1 MLSQRFRLS
10 RVLIALSLAFFPTLA
25 SASPALA
32 NTCLQPHQVAQLTT
46 PQPNA
51 DGSPNV
57 QTINTCG
64 GDDVSYQIPLSGP
77 VTFDGVSFTSLF
89 VTTNSVIAFG
99 QPDGTFHDFPMTP
112 SISLFSQDWVAYP
125 TFRADEAFTIAHS
138 HQGFQVTLKVRPYGN
153 QGTPTLSTIVF
164 TASYNQ
170 DRTLNISYYA
180 DNVDQYNTRTGV
192 RLNNGTV
199 VPFEQ
204 AGIVEEETIP
214 VVPGEPEPIP
224 APTITQTEVGDG
236 TITLSPEASPSVS
249 ATAWRYQVTT
259 SQSPCINPY
268 ADQTITTEDTS
279 SPISLSG
286 LTNGCEYTVRVA
298 TWDGETESLYTQV
311 LAIPVMP
318 FISVPTDVQAE
329 LNGNQITITWS
340 APTDNTV
347 PVERYAIFWSYD
359 GFETGYAISSTT
371 TSATITV
378 PDGVTVSIKV
388 RADNDSEVVFS
399 DFSQPVVV
407 IVPPAPIPPTTP
419 QGAITVNESDSVEI
433 TAPEG
438 QRIASISA
446 YYGDPNDGS
455 QGEDV
460 SSILSDLFAGS
471 TSATISADN
480 SVFGDPA
487 PGVTKVL
494 IFVVTYESD
503 PSFTPAPSPSEPST
517 NPTPEV
523 TPEPNP
529 SENPSPTPS
538 PTPEQ
543 PNPVAP
549 QPEPTP
555 DPTQSPTPQ
564 PVQPLPTPTPPEPE
578 PVAPIV
584 PPTTPVVPGPEKPQ
598 EPQPEPAPQPQPQ
611 ETVQPV
617 PPTTEPVAPSPELP
631 SEETITSA
639 QDLPEVISP
648 AQLMQVDL
656 SQIVAT
662 DLTVAQAQALIDAA
676 LAVFETAEQGSP
688 EYQQAL
694 DALFLAA
701 QQDDIVLDEALAA
714 IPLLGNALAGA
725 VELINFLGNAGAD
738 MSPEVRATAE
748 KAVVAAIIVVQ
759 AALSAV
765 SIAGIATTV
774 NLRSGA

>member
-32 NTCLQPHQVAQLTT
+32 NTCLQPHQVQNLTT
-46 PQPNA
+46 PAPNA

-214 VVPGEPEPIP
+214 VVPGEPEPVP
-224 APTITQTEVGDG
+224 PPSITQTEVGDG
-236 TITLSPEASPSVS
+236 TVTVSPQANASVS

-259 SQSPCINPY
+259 SQSNCVNPY
-268 ADQTITTEDTS
+268 ADQTITTENTS

-298 TWDGETESLYTQV
+298 SWDGTTESLYTQV

-329 LNGNQITITWS
+329 LSGNQITITWS

-347 PVERYAIFWSYD
+347 PIERYAIFWSYD
-359 GFETGYAISSTT
+359 DFETGFAISSTT

-407 IVPPAPIPPTTP
+407 IVPPAPTPPTTP
-419 QGAITVNESDSVEI
+419 QGAITVNEGGSVDI

-460 SSILSDLFAGS
+460 SSILSSLFTGS
-471 TSATISADN
+471 TSATINADN

-487 PGVTKVL
+487 PGTPKVL

-503 PSFTPAPSPSEPST
+503 PSFTPAPSPSEPEPT
-517 NPTPEV
+517 PTPEE
-523 TPEPNP
+523 TTSPDP
-529 SENPSPTPS
+529 SETPTPS
-538 PTPEQ
+538 PTPS
-543 PNPVAP
+543 V
-549 QPEPTP
+549 
-555 DPTQSPTPQ
+555 
-564 PVQPLPTPTPPEPE
+564 PE
-578 PVAPIV
+578 PVVPVV
-584 PPTTPVVPGPEKPQ
+584 PPTTPVTPEPETSPEPTPQ
-598 EPQPEPAPQPQPQ
+598 PTTPPQPE
-611 ETVQPV
+611 ETEPPVQPT
-617 PPTTEPVAPSPELP
+617 PEPVDPSPEP
-631 SEETITSA
+631 SPEPTPPVVVPEEEPITSVE
-639 QDLPEVISP
+639 DLPEEITP
-648 AQLMQVDL
+648 ELLMQVDL
-656 SQIVAT
+656 EQI
-662 DLTVAQAQALIDAA
+662 DPLELSEAQVGALIAAA
-676 LAVFETAEQGSP
+676 LETFETAEQGSP
-688 EYQQAL
+688 EYEQAL

-701 QQDDIVLDEALAA
+701 QADDIVLDPALAV
-714 IPLLGNALAGA
+714 IPLLGDVLGGALEA
-725 VELINFLGNAGAD
+725 LNFLGNAGAD
-738 MSPEVRATAE
+738 MSPQVREQSE
-748 KAVVAAIIVVQ
+748 KTIVAAVIVAQ
-759 AALSAV
+759 IALSAV
-765 SIAGIATTV
+765 SMAGIATTV
-774 NLRSGA
+774 NIRSGA

>member
-32 NTCLQPHQVAQLTT
+32 NTCLQPHEVAQLTT

-57 QTINTCG
+57 QTIQTCG

-125 TFRADEAFTIAHS
+125 TFRADEAFTITHS
-138 HQGFQVTLKVRPYGN
+138 HVGFQVTLKVRPYSN
-153 QGTPTLSTIVF
+153 QGTPTVSTIVF
-164 TASYNQ
+164 TASYNE

-192 RLNNGTV
+192 RLNDGTV

-204 AGIVEEETIP
+204 AGIVQEEEIP
-214 VVPGEPEPIP
+214 VAPGEPEPEPTLFIS
-224 APTITQTEVGDG
+224 APENLQA
-236 TITLSPEASPSVS
+236 TLEGN
-249 ATAWRYQVTT
+249 T
-259 SQSPCINPY
+259 
-268 ADQTITTEDTS
+268 
-279 SPISLSG
+279 ISL
-286 LTNGCEYTVRVA
+286 
-298 TWDGETESLYTQV
+298 TWD
-311 LAIPVMP
+311 
-318 FISVPTDVQAE
+318 
-329 LNGNQITITWS
+329 
-340 APTDNTV
+340 APTDNNT
-347 PVERYAIFWSYD
+347 PIERYAIFWSYD
-359 GFETGYAISSTT
+359 NFETGFAISSTT
-371 TSATITV
+371 TSATITNV
-378 PDGVTVSIKV
+378 PDDVTVSIKV
-388 RADNDSEVVFS
+388 RADNDSELVFS

-407 IVPPAPIPPTTP
+407 IVPPAPIPT
-419 QGAITVNESDSVEI
+419 N
-433 TAPEG
+433 
-438 QRIASISA
+438 
-446 YYGDPNDGS
+446 
-455 QGEDV
+455 
-460 SSILSDLFAGS
+460 
-471 TSATISADN
+471 
-480 SVFGDPA
+480 
-487 PGVTKVL
+487 
-494 IFVVTYESD
+494 
-503 PSFTPAPSPSEPST
+503 PAPSD
-517 NPTPEV
+517 PE
-523 TPEPNP
+523 T
-529 SENPSPTPS
+529 NPSPTEPETENPS
-538 PTPEQ
+538 EDSSNPTPSPEQ

-564 PVQPLPTPTPPEPE
+564 PVEPSPTPTPSEPE

-584 PPTTPVVPGPEKPQ
+584 PPTQPVVPEPETSL

-662 DLTVAQAQALIDAA
+662 DLTVAQAKALIEAA
-676 LAVFETAEQGSP
+676 LAVFETAEQGTP

-714 IPLLGNALAGA
+714 IPLLGDALAGA